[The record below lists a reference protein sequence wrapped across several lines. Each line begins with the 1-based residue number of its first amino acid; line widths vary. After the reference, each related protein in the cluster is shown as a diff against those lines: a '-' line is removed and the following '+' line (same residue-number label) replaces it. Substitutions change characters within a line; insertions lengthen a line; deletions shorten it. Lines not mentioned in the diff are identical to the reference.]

1 MQTNRFETFM
11 DAVLAIII
19 TVLVLKLPQPETA
32 TWAAILG
39 LNIRYVTY
47 LICFLI
53 IFNTWYND
61 HNLFQMVEEINN
73 SVVVVYGVLL
83 CIISLIPYFAT
94 WVALHPTSVPA
105 QTMMGILFLAIG
117 VCYNLSTYLVV
128 RADPYNE
135 KLKAIDFKDYKRY
148 VSIAIILIG
157 FILTYTVYPKG
168 IYMSCM
174 ISTVY
179 WFIRAVMAKSK
190 IESSERFEALF
201 DAIVAIILTVIV
213 LDITMASYGTWESL
227 FELTLE
233 FIAYFI
239 SFIVCFNFWNY
250 NHNLFSIVN
259 KIDGRVMWSIGAE
272 MFVVSLIPY
281 LSLFVSHNFYSFVA
295 QACYGLDFMAVAF
308 LSIIT
313 ASILKKVDK
322 GNIALLL
329 ALESNYQL
337 GSTILV
343 VAAGIVI
350 GYLFYPPAVIISCLV
365 SIILVWL
372 IPFVQKL

>member
-1 MQTNRFETFM
+1 
-11 DAVLAIII
+11 
-19 TVLVLKLPQPETA
+19 
-32 TWAAILG
+32 
-39 LNIRYVTY
+39 
-47 LICFLI
+47 
-53 IFNTWYND
+53 
-61 HNLFQMVEEINN
+61 
-73 SVVVVYGVLL
+73 
-83 CIISLIPYFAT
+83 
-94 WVALHPTSVPA
+94 
-105 QTMMGILFLAIG
+105 MMGILFLAIG

-179 WFIRAVMAKSK
+179 WFIRAVMAKSE

-227 FELTLE
+227 FELKLE

-281 LSLFVSHNFYSFVA
+281 LSLFVSQNFYSFVA

-313 ASILKKVDK
+313 ARILKKVDK